1 MKTALVAMVLALFT
15 AASVVSANE
24 VTAPQ
29 GAKVAKKHKKH
40 NKKEEKKSEA
50 TAPAEGAP
58 AENPAAAP
66 APEGEKK

>member
-1 MKTALVAMVLALFT
+1 MKSALVAMVLALFT
-15 AASVVSANE
+15 AASIAQASE
-24 VTAPQ
+24 VTAPH

-50 TAPAEGAP
+50 APAEGAP
-58 AENPAAAP
+58 ADAAAAP